1 MKKDNICKACD
12 LELSCSVSC
21 TETIFCS
28 FFEAKEDNICIVT
41 KKQVLEHCVPGYTF
55 HFSHNTTCFTL
66 DYEDIDEIAK
76 ELGYENYQ
84 LECDLG
90 IINYEL
96 LEYAKTFNCLYHMQK
111 NLTTSKITFTT
122 NSDGALGDPKCFI
135 QPLSVEKVKDGCS
148 PILSNLIE
156 NSKLV
161 CELEDIIPWLEK
173 TKMKF
178 NVDNDIYRKSY
189 ALLQTLKKWVK

>member
-28 FFEAKEDNICIVT
+28 LFEAKKDNICIT
-41 KKQVLEHCVPGYTF
+41 KKQVLDDWKPD
-55 HFSHNTTCFTL
+55 FTAL
-66 DYEDIDEIAK
+66 FEAGLPCKALEYDDIDEIAK

-135 QPLSVEKVKDGCS
+135 QPLSGEKVKDGCS